1 MRTRTTANDRVR
13 RLLAIIPWI
22 AARDGPRVADVCT
35 RFGLTRAQ
43 LLADLEVVFL
53 VGLHPFTPDELIDVV
68 IEDER
73 VWIHLLPGAFAR
85 PLRLTP
91 EQGLALVAA
100 GASLRAVPGTDD
112 DGPLARGLDKLARL
126 LGIEESE
133 AVAISLGTA
142 RPDLLDLLRAAIAGR
157 RRVHLDY
164 YAYGRDRRT
173 ERSVDPW
180 QLFADGGEWYL
191 SGYCHLAGDERL
203 FRVDRIHSA
212 RAEDA
217 TFDPPPEAR
226 AVPPRVYHPAPDDP
240 RVVLELSPAAGWV
253 LEQYD
258 HDEVSS
264 TADGWQR
271 VRLPVSAGPWLERL
285 LLRLGPAVRLVAA
298 DPPLDVELGRLAAA
312 RVLARY
318 GTDGA
323 PAEAGEP

>member
-1 MRTRTTANDRVR
+1 VRARTTANDRVR

-22 AARDGPRVADVCT
+22 AARDGPRVEEVCA
-35 RFGLTRAQ
+35 RFGLTRPQ

-68 IEDER
+68 IEDDR

-142 RPDLLDLLRAAIAGR
+142 RPDLLELLRTAIAGH

-191 SGYCHLAGDERL
+191 SGHCHLAGGERL
-203 FRVDRIHSA
+203 FRVDRIRSA
-212 RAEDA
+212 RLEDVS
-217 TFDPPPEAR
+217 FDPPPEAK
-226 AVPPRVYHPAPDDP
+226 VGPPRVYHPAPDDP
-240 RVVLELSPAAGWV
+240 RVVLALSPAAGWV
-253 LEQYD
+253 LEQYA
-258 HDEVSS
+258 HDEVE
-264 TADGWQR
+264 ALPGGWRR
-271 VRLPVSAGPWLERL
+271 VRLPISAGPWLERL
-285 LLRLGPAVRLVAA
+285 VLRLGPAVRLVSAEA
-298 DPPLDVELGRLAAA
+298 PLDVGLGRSAAA

-318 GTDGA
+318 
-323 PAEAGEP
+323 AEDGEPGG

>member
-1 MRTRTTANDRVR
+1 MRARTSANDRVR

-22 AARDGPRVADVCT
+22 AERDGPTIAEVCA

-73 VWIHLLPGAFAR
+73 VWIHLMPGAFGR

-100 GASLRAVPGTDD
+100 GASLRAVPGTDPE
-112 DGPLARGLDKLARL
+112 GPLARGLDKLARL
-126 LGIEESE
+126 LGIEEAE

-142 RPDLLDLLRAAIAGR
+142 QVDVLELLRSAVAEH

-164 YAYGRDRRT
+164 YAYGRDART

-191 SGYCHLAGDERL
+191 SGYCHLANAERL
-203 FRVDRIHSA
+203 FRVDRISA
-212 RAEDA
+212 ACLEEA
-217 TFDPPPEAR
+217 TFEPPAAP
-226 AVPPRVYHPAPDDP
+226 VPAGVYHPSPDDP
-240 RVVLELSPAAGWV
+240 RVTLDLAPGAEWV
-253 LEQYD
+253 LDQYA
-258 HDEVSS
+258 HDEVVPL
-264 TADGWQR
+264 ADGWIR
-271 VRLPVSAGPWLERL
+271 VRLPVSAAPWLERL
-285 LLRLGPAVRLVAA
+285 LLRLGAAARVVAT
-298 DPPLDVELGRLAAA
+298 DLPLTSTLGRDAAA

-318 GTDGA
+318 HQL
-323 PAEAGEP
+323 ER

>member
-1 MRTRTTANDRVR
+1 MRARTTANDRVR

-22 AARDGPRVADVCT
+22 AERDGPRVEDVCA

-43 LLADLEVVFL
+43 LLTDLEVVFL

-100 GASLRAVPGTDD
+100 GSSLRAVPGTDD

-142 RPDLLDLLRAAIAGR
+142 RPDVLELLRDAVASHR
-157 RRVHLDY
+157 QVRLDY

-180 QLFADGGEWYL
+180 QVFADGGEWYL
-191 SGYCHLAGDERL
+191 SGHCHLAGGERL
-203 FRVDRIHSA
+203 FRVDRIRSA
-212 RAEDA
+212 RLEEV
-217 TFDPPPEAR
+217 TFEPPADPR
-226 AVPPRVYHPAPDDP
+226 AAGRVPPRP
-240 RVVLELSPAAGWV
+240 RRPPRSCWSSPRPRPGCW
-253 LEQYD
+253 
-258 HDEVSS
+258 SS
-264 TADGWQR
+264 TPTR
-271 VRLPVSAGPWLERL
+271 RSSRSPTAG
-285 LLRLGPAVRLVAA
+285 
-298 DPPLDVELGRLAAA
+298 
-312 RVLARY
+312 
-318 GTDGA
+318 
-323 PAEAGEP
+323 AGSGCR